1 MARGARLVRLD
12 AERGPARDR
21 PARAAACCGT
31 RRVAE
36 WQTPARGGE
45 EEAEGYLVT
54 RVALGAAALLFLLS
68 APITHAAV
76 TPGGPA
82 GVSSALPESKLTAA
96 QRAFVDTLERRTF
109 QFFWDLADSG
119 TGLMP
124 DRWPS
129 RTFISIGA
137 TGFALTAYPI
147 GAERHYVTRAEAAA
161 RTLRALD
168 FLWNS
173 RQDTARVGSTGYK
186 GFFYHFMNFGTGSRF
201 RDIELSNIDTALLFA
216 GALFCQSY
224 FDGGGQTER
233 RIRALTDSLVLRADW
248 AWFKVRPPK
257 LSLGWSP
264 EQGFLPYDWG
274 GYNETMLLF
283 LLALDS
289 PRHGVGMDTYR
300 SFTAGYKWGQFQGQE
315 YLGFA
320 PLFGHQYTAC
330 WVDYRNIADDYMR
343 AKRIDYFENSRRATL
358 AQRAYAIANPSGF
371 RDYGADIWGLT
382 ACDGPMD
389 GKATLG
395 GRERMFHSYEARG
408 ASHERITDD
417 GTIAPAA
424 AGGSMPFAPEI
435 CLPALMAMR
444 ERRAAGV
451 LEVVDALLAHEVVGD
466 VPVVDPDGRVLVA
479 EERREAEVLLTLEAS
494 PLVARREALVRV
506 HRHAVPRRVE
516 REQEQDHRLVVAA
529 PVVREEALF
538 G

>member
-1 MARGARLVRLD
+1 
-12 AERGPARDR
+12 
-21 PARAAACCGT
+21 
-31 RRVAE
+31 
-36 WQTPARGGE
+36 
-45 EEAEGYLVT
+45 
-54 RVALGAAALLFLLS
+54 
-68 APITHAAV
+68 
-76 TPGGPA
+76 
-82 GVSSALPESKLTAA
+82 VSSALPESKLTPA

-129 RTFISIGA
+129 RTFMSVGA

-147 GAERHYVTRAEAAA
+147 GAERRYVTRAQAAA
-161 RTLRALD
+161 RTLKALD
-168 FLWNS
+168 FLWSS
-173 RQDTARVGSTGYK
+173 RQDTARVGSTGYN
-186 GFFYHFMNFGTGSRF
+186 GFFYHFVNFGTGSRF
-201 RDIELSNIDTALLFA
+201 KDVELSNIDTALLFA

-264 EQGFLPYDWG
+264 EEGFLPYDWG
-274 GYNETMLLF
+274 GYNETMILF

-289 PRHGVGMDTYR
+289 PRHGVGMDTYK
-300 SFTAGYKWGQFQGQE
+300 SFTSGYKWGQFQGQE

-330 WVDYRNIADDYMR
+330 WVDYRNIADDFMR

-358 AQRAYAIANPSGF
+358 AQRAYATANPSGF
-371 RDYGADIWGLT
+371 KDYGGDIWGLT

-395 GRERMFHSYEARG
+395 GRERTFHSYEARG

-435 CLPALMAMR
+435 CLPALMAMK
-444 ERRAAGV
+444 ERYGEHVFRKYGFIDAFNPTLDQAMKTPAGGAV
-451 LEVVDALLAHEVVGD
+451 VPGVGWFDDDYLGIDQGPILAMLENWRTGLIWKTTRNNIHVRRGLRNAGFTGGWLESWRNRGMG
-466 VPVVDPDGRVLVA
+466 GR
-479 EERREAEVLLTLEAS
+479 
-494 PLVARREALVRV
+494 
-506 HRHAVPRRVE
+506 
-516 REQEQDHRLVVAA
+516 
-529 PVVREEALF
+529 
-538 G
+538 

>member
-1 MARGARLVRLD
+1 MTRGQVS
-12 AERGPARDR
+12 
-21 PARAAACCGT
+21 
-31 RRVAE
+31 
-36 WQTPARGGE
+36 
-45 EEAEGYLVT
+45 
-54 RVALGAAALLFLLS
+54 AAALLTLVLLSS
-68 APITHAAV
+68 APIARAAV

-82 GVSSALPESKLTAA
+82 GVSSALPESKLTPA

-161 RTLRALD
+161 RTLQALD

-173 RQDTARVGSTGYK
+173 GQDTARVGSTGYK

-264 EQGFLPYDWG
+264 EEGFLPYDWG
-274 GYNETMLLF
+274 GYNETMILF

-289 PRHGVGMDTYR
+289 PRHGVAMDTYK
-300 SFTAGYKWGQFQGQE
+300 SFTSGYKWGSFQGQE

-330 WVDYRNIADDYMR
+330 WVDYRNIADDFMR
-343 AKRIDYFENSRRATL
+343 GRRIDYFENSRRATL
-358 AQRAYAIANPSGF
+358 AQRAYATANPSSF
-371 RDYGADIWGLT
+371 KDYSADIWGLT
-382 ACDGPMD
+382 ACDGPLD
-389 GKATLG
+389 GKVTLG
-395 GRERMFHSYEARG
+395 GRERTFHSYEARG
-408 ASHERITDD
+408 ASHERVTDD

-444 ERRAAGV
+444 DRYGDHVFRKYGFIDAFNPTLDAVMKTPAGGAVVPGVGWFDDDYLGIDQGPILVMLENWRTGLIWKYTRNNIHFRRGLRNAGFTGGW
-451 LEVVDALLAHEVVGD
+451 LESWRNRGMG
-466 VPVVDPDGRVLVA
+466 GR
-479 EERREAEVLLTLEAS
+479 
-494 PLVARREALVRV
+494 
-506 HRHAVPRRVE
+506 
-516 REQEQDHRLVVAA
+516 
-529 PVVREEALF
+529 
-538 G
+538 

>member
-1 MARGARLVRLD
+1 MTPAGCGRWSRASLLGLVLL
-12 AERGPARDR
+12 
-21 PARAAACCGT
+21 ARA
-31 RRVAE
+31 
-36 WQTPARGGE
+36 P
-45 EEAEGYLVT
+45 
-54 RVALGAAALLFLLS
+54 GA
-68 APITHAAV
+68 HAAV

-82 GVSSALPESKLTAA
+82 GVSAPLTESKLTPA

-129 RTFISIGA
+129 HTFISIGA

-161 RTLRALD
+161 KTLRALD

-173 RQDTARVGSTGYK
+173 RQDTTRVGTTGYK
-186 GFFYHFMNFGTGSRF
+186 GFFYHFMNFGTGARF

-233 RIRALTDSLVLRADW
+233 KIRALTDSLVLRADW

-264 EQGFLPYDWG
+264 EDGFLPYDWG

-289 PRHGVGMDTYR
+289 PRHGVGMDTYK
-300 SFTAGYKWGQFQGQE
+300 SFTSGYKWGQFQGQE

-330 WVDYRNIADDYMR
+330 WVDYRNIADDFMR

-358 AQRAYAIANPSGF
+358 AQKAYATANPSDF
-371 RDYGADIWGLT
+371 KDYSADIWGLT
-382 ACDGPMD
+382 ACDGPLD
-389 GKATLG
+389 GKVTLG
-395 GRERMFHSYEARG
+395 GRERTFHSYEARG

-444 ERRAAGV
+444 ERYGDHVFRKYGFIDAFNPTLDQAMKTPAGGAV
-451 LEVVDALLAHEVVGD
+451 VPGVGWFDDDYLGIDQGPILIMLENWRTGLIWKYTRNNIHI
-466 VPVVDPDGRVLVA
+466 
-479 EERREAEVLLTLEAS
+479 RRGLGNAGFTGGWLES
-494 PLVARREALVRV
+494 WRNRGMR
-506 HRHAVPRRVE
+506 
-516 REQEQDHRLVVAA
+516 
-529 PVVREEALF
+529 
-538 G
+538 

>member
-1 MARGARLVRLD
+1 MTRGQVS
-12 AERGPARDR
+12 
-21 PARAAACCGT
+21 
-31 RRVAE
+31 
-36 WQTPARGGE
+36 
-45 EEAEGYLVT
+45 
-54 RVALGAAALLFLLS
+54 AAALLTLVLLSS
-68 APITHAAV
+68 APIARAAV

-82 GVSSALPESKLTAA
+82 GVSSALPESKLTPA

-248 AWFKVRPPK
+248 AWFEVRPPK

-264 EQGFLPYDWG
+264 EEGFLPYDWG

-330 WVDYRNIADDYMR
+330 WVDYRNIADDFMR
-343 AKRIDYFENSRRATL
+343 EKRIDYFENSRRATL
-358 AQRAYAIANPSGF
+358 AQRTYATANPSGF
-371 RDYGADIWGLT
+371 KDYSADTWGLT
-382 ACDGPMD
+382 ACDGPLD
-389 GKATLG
+389 GKVTLG
-395 GRERMFHSYEARG
+395 GRERTFHSYEARG
-408 ASHERITDD
+408 ASHERVTDD

-444 ERRAAGV
+444 ERYGDHVFRKYGFIDAFNPTLNEAMKTPAGGAIV
-451 LEVVDALLAHEVVGD
+451 PGVGWFDDDYLGIDQGPILAMLENWRTGLIWKHTRSNIHL
-466 VPVVDPDGRVLVA
+466 
-479 EERREAEVLLTLEAS
+479 RRGLRNAGFTGGWLES
-494 PLVARREALVRV
+494 WRNRSMR
-506 HRHAVPRRVE
+506 
-516 REQEQDHRLVVAA
+516 
-529 PVVREEALF
+529 
-538 G
+538 